1 MTKKTKKIERRTTP
15 AAGTSSTRGESG
27 SGDFN
32 PDYRYVR
39 SDLRRIGLLA
49 GSFLA
54 LLVILSFLVK

>member
-1 MTKKTKKIERRTTP
+1 MAKKTRRIERRTTP

-32 PDYRYVR
+32 PDYGYVR
-39 SDLRRIGLLA
+39 SDLRRIGVLA

>member
-1 MTKKTKKIERRTTP
+1 MAKKIKRIERRTIA
-15 AAGTSSTRGESG
+15 AAGASSTRGEAG

-39 SDLRRIGLLA
+39 SDLRRIGILA

>member
-1 MTKKTKKIERRTTP
+1 MAKKTKRIERRAI
-15 AAGTSSTRGESG
+15 AAGGPSAARSESG
-27 SGDFN
+27 SGDFT

-39 SDLRRIGLLA
+39 SDLRRIGILA

>member
-1 MTKKTKKIERRTTP
+1 MTKKTKKIERRTTS
-15 AAGTSSTRGESG
+15 AAGISSTRGESG